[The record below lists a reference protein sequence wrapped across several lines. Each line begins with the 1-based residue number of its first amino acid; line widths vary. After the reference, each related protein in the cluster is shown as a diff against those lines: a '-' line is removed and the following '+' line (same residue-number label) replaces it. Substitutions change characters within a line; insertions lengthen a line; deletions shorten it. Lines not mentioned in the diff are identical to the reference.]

1 MARYQMRIQKPKKS
15 SDSLSAV
22 LYDLDR
28 PEGQQVC
35 CIGPVDV
42 VADILLGLQEKPE
55 VSLTCEMPN

>member
-1 MARYQMRIQKPKKS
+1 MRIQKPKKS